1 MKNKKIRVEKRLR
14 NLETLVR
21 IQLAIIIALLIGL
34 CAFATTIYESTEIGQ
49 AIQELEAETEIRGF

>member
-21 IQLAIIIALLIGL
+21 LQLAIIIALFIGL
-34 CAFATTIYESTEIGQ
+34 CAFATNIYEATEIGQ
-49 AIQELEAETEIRGF
+49 AIQTIEGE